1 MEKYR
6 PALAAG
12 IVICAGWFIWQI
24 FVANRYQTLCQV
36 HFWLA
41 TPAQID
47 SCKDMQQGLA
57 GK

>member
-24 FVANRYQTLCQV
+24 LVANRYQTLCQV
-36 HFWLA
+36 HYWLA
-41 TPAQID
+41 TPAQLD
-47 SCKDMQQGLA
+47 FCKDMQHNLQS
-57 GK
+57 K

>member
-1 MEKYR
+1 MEKMK

-12 IVICAGWFIWQI
+12 IVIFAGWFIWQI
-24 FVANRYQTLCQV
+24 FVGNRYQTLCQV

-41 TPAQID
+41 TPSQLN
-47 SCKDMQQGLA
+47 SCKDMQHGLE